1 MGFMSVPHSPP
12 SEAGGRTAAGVIP
25 VVARTSVA
33 VRTPASDRTAPD
45 QDPARDP
52 VRLEIDGVT
61 VDYPGRDRAALEEVS
76 VSVPAGWIVGIV
88 GPSGSGKSTLLA
100 LAGGRLAPTAG
111 RVLVDGRDL
120 ASLPAGQRQ
129 RHAAWLGQSPYLLP
143 SSLRENIALGSPDA
157 AGDLVVEAA
166 RAAGLG
172 PLLARLP
179 QGLETLLGER
189 GRGLSDEE
197 AQRVAVARALLS
209 RAPVLLLDEP
219 TAHFDAAAEEE
230 LIDSL
235 SVLAVGR
242 TVMVAAH
249 SLALL
254 RICDRVVELD
264 RGHSHVW

>member
-1 MGFMSVPHSPP
+1 MSVPYPP
-12 SEAGGRTAAGVIP
+12 GPTSLRDATAAE
-25 VVARTSVA
+25 A
-33 VRTPASDRTAPD
+33 VRIVDQPSATVRAAASDRSTTERG
-45 QDPARDP
+45 PAQGP
-52 VRLEIDGVT
+52 VRLDFDAVT
-61 VDYPGRDRAALEEVS
+61 LHYPGGDGAALAEVS
-76 VSVPAGWIVGIV
+76 VSVPAGRIIGVV
-88 GPSGSGKSTLLA
+88 GPAGSGKSTLLA
-100 LAGGRLAPTAG
+100 LAGGRLAPTSG

-179 QGLETLLGER
+179 QGLETMLGER